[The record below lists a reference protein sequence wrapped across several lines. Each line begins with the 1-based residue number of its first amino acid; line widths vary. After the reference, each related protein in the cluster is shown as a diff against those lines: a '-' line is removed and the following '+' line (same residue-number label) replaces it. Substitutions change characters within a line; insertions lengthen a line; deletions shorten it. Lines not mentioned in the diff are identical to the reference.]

1 MPKRVSFY
9 SNTPD
14 DTHCFQAALRMVL
27 KYFMPAQEYDFEKL
41 DEMTDK
47 KDGLWTW
54 PIRGIINLHKMGFQ
68 IIDDDYVDLDALAKD
83 PTDYLVKRYGKEVGE
98 AQIKNSDLDS
108 IVTALKEYEILNIH
122 RERIPTLEEIKSHID
137 NGYLVICNI
146 NSHVLSDIKG
156 YAGHFVVIYD
166 YDQKGF
172 WLHDPGLPPIESRY
186 VSFEKFTQ
194 SWEYPDE
201 RSKNILALRLKNYL
215 KN

>member
-122 RERIPTLEEIKSHID
+122 RERIPTLEEIK
-137 NGYLVICNI
+137 
-146 NSHVLSDIKG
+146 
-156 YAGHFVVIYD
+156 
-166 YDQKGF
+166 
-172 WLHDPGLPPIESRY
+172 
-186 VSFEKFTQ
+186 
-194 SWEYPDE
+194 
-201 RSKNILALRLKNYL
+201 
-215 KN
+215 